1 MADPVTKEQVEIA
14 TKLASLMDRMAAAT
28 GKIDSSQTMQ
38 VESMKELAA
47 VMSQFDMRAVIGEL
61 NEVSQNVKQVVEKL
75 SELNKTQQET
85 FEEMS
90 KKSEAAN
97 SKVKALTGG
106 LAGAKEGV
114 ANINKSPMDEFIAS
128 IEKSGGVT
136 KMFRTKIVDLV
147 GIFKNKFP
155 KGAMMAV
162 AAVTGMIQG
171 FKNLMAIGK
180 GLTGFLTTAVEG
192 IGAIGMAILAIPF
205 KMFNGLIDIANKA
218 SGGSNELLVAIEDLR
233 KEFGALGTG
242 SPKVIMQ
249 MSTELKGF
257 SDTGLGAFQVFGT
270 LTERLQAF
278 LKLAQSMG
286 PTFQNFGEEFR
297 SNGGAILAW
306 QKGLGLSDEMMKTIG
321 QTAKAMGKSMSSVLL
336 PIQKQAQDL
345 GKAFGIDS
353 KLISRD
359 MVKAM
364 ADLKHFAGAS
374 VKEIASASVYARK
387 LGLELH
393 DITGTLD
400 AFDTFDSAADNASK
414 LSQAFGLNIDA
425 FKLMEA
431 QDPATQIEML
441 RKSFATAGQ
450 DASKF
455 NRQQLQLLASSTGLS
470 EEQAKLAFSMKNQGV
485 GLDDIKKKSE
495 GAEKKQLS
503 QAEAMKAL
511 ADSIE
516 RMVKS
521 GGAQSGGFF
530 ERFFKGI
537 MGGLQSSHEFRKI
550 IMNIQRALMLT
561 EMAGVKLGRALAQLA
576 PVKELLGDIA
586 SIFSPKKFATLFGGI
601 SKEIEKFAKGEE
613 QFTGMMDMIKIH
625 FLDFFDSEK
634 GPGKKIL
641 AGFGKFFEYIVK
653 AISDALPAMAT
664 KLSGFMTDLT
674 KFILNPKAAS
684 DAAAKGVGVAATVV
698 AIIKPL
704 GNALATSWNIIS
716 PSLLE
721 FVDVAITKIGELM
734 SMALKNEKF
743 MGIVKKALFGSF
755 AIVFG
760 PAVFRMALSG
770 IISNF
775 GGAIAKMITSSFGSS
790 AVKAGA
796 TEGVEAMG
804 GTLSKAM
811 GGLGKFIGPA
821 AIIAAIASA
830 AMGADAGIKKYEQE
844 LLKTFGSTEAKL
856 GGAAAGIIDGITFGL
871 LPDWAGPEIAAAIAQ
886 LSTLIFGAVENAFG
900 KTFTQKL
907 KNYIGS
913 ALDVFSS
920 FGNLI
925 KEIFSGNESNIADAL
940 VDLGGKFL
948 KYVGNWFL
956 WLLEMVP
963 TLYVK
968 ILAFGTKVLSTFWLV
983 LSKLFAKGSDIP
995 VIGYLFKVLSLWFEA
1010 IGTAVGKISSIL
1022 SSIGDSFKESGVIG
1036 SIGNAI
1042 SAIGRHFGEVWG
1054 FVKEVWS
1061 GAVSWFSTEVID
1073 PITNIFQKIVTV
1085 VKEVTAAA
1093 WKIISD
1099 VFSTMPIVILFT
1111 AVVDAIKDTLSKIL
1125 EIPVF
1130 KDLINVAIKVFK
1142 INSPSKVF
1150 EDIGDNITAGFSK
1163 GIEDMPKTMSEK
1175 MKETT
1180 AVAVKDS
1187 KNISEQ
1193 IGSSK
1198 KPKVKQDDISTKFD
1212 ANKSIEDV
1220 RKISGFLQNL
1230 ASDPQLL
1237 KGMQKA
1243 LNSDVIK
1250 SLSKAESGLKI
1261 IENTFSIISSVISSV
1276 EKFSAKADG
1285 KTITTDDL
1293 IRSVAMIAIA
1303 IGRLVHESAFGTTD
1317 PPLVELLK
1325 NLTAPELQQ
1334 FSKNRAQFTA
1344 LSSTFEIIN
1353 KLLENF
1359 SQFSK
1364 ETKSLVSS
1372 GGNEEIMPRA
1382 ALIISAAM
1390 KNATQIS
1397 SLFDKESSLDL
1408 AKAVVNVTTYG
1419 NNMKA
1424 FSENGLINITR
1435 GLEAISTLV
1444 GSANKL
1450 NESLGKLPD
1459 IKLDAKLKTLA
1470 NGLGIG
1476 GNFNYQIKNPGVEIN
1491 IAMNV
1496 NINAADME
1504 KALVLRD
1511 KSIVRERLNFATGT
1525 GTAGK
1530 EATPALPNNMSS
1542 PTGPLTAVGG

>member
-14 TKLASLMDRMAAAT
+14 TKLASLMDRMAAASS
-28 GKIDSSQTMQ
+28 KIDSSQTTQ
-38 VESMKELAA
+38 VESMKQLADA
-47 VMSQFDMRAVIGEL
+47 MSQLDMRAVVGEL
-61 NEVSQNVKQVVEKL
+61 NEVSQNVKLVVEKL

-90 KKSEAAN
+90 KMSEVAKD
-97 SKVKALTGG
+97 KVKALTGG
-106 LAGAKEGV
+106 LSGAKESV
-114 ANINKSPMDEFIAS
+114 ANINKTPMDEFIAN

-136 KMFRTKIVDLV
+136 KMLQTKATELAGV
-147 GIFKNKFP
+147 FKNKFP
-155 KGAMMAV
+155 KSAMMAA
-162 AAVTGMIQG
+162 AAVTGMMQG

-180 GLTGFLTTAVEG
+180 GLTGFLTTAIEG

-205 KMFNGLIDIANKA
+205 KMFNGLIDIANAA

-242 SPKVIMQ
+242 SPKVIME
-249 MSTELKGF
+249 MSTQLKGF
-257 SDTGLGAFQVFGT
+257 SDTGLGAYQVFGT

-278 LKLAQSMG
+278 LKLAQAMG
-286 PTFQNFGEEFR
+286 PTFQSFGEEFR
-297 SNGGAILAW
+297 QNGGAILAW

-353 KLISRD
+353 KLISKD

-441 RKSFATAGQ
+441 RKSFASAGQ

-470 EEQAKLAFSMKNQGV
+470 EETAKMAFSMKNQGV

-495 GAEKKQLS
+495 GAAKKQLS
-503 QAEAMKAL
+503 QADAMKAL

-521 GGAQSGGFF
+521 GGATQGGFF

-537 MGGLQSSHEFRKI
+537 IGGLQSSHEFRKI

-561 EMAGVKLGRALAQLA
+561 EMAGVKLGRALSQLA
-576 PVKELLGDIA
+576 PLKDLLGSIA
-586 SIFSPKKFATLFGGI
+586 EIFSPKKFSMLFGGI

-613 QFTGMMDMIKIH
+613 SFTGMMDMIKIH
-625 FLDFFDSEK
+625 FLDFFDSQK

-641 AGFGKFFEYIVK
+641 DGFAKFFEYIVK

-664 KLSGFMTDLT
+664 KLAGFMGDLT
-674 KFILNPKAAS
+674 KFILNPKAAG
-684 DAAAKGVGVAATVV
+684 DAAKKGGTAAATIL

-704 GNALATSWNIIS
+704 GEALAISWHIIS
-716 PSLLE
+716 PELFKLA
-721 FVDVAITKIGELM
+721 DVAMTKLGEFM
-734 SMALKNEKF
+734 GDVLKNEKF
-743 MGIVKKALFGSF
+743 MGLVKKALLTTLP
-755 AIVFG
+755 IIFG
-760 PAVFRMALSG
+760 PAIFRMALSG
-770 IISNF
+770 VVTHF
-775 GGAIAKMITSSFGSS
+775 GGALSKMITSAFSS
-790 AVKAGA
+790 SVVKTGA

-804 GTLSKAM
+804 GSVSKAM
-811 GGLGKFIGPA
+811 GGLGKFIGPV
-821 AIIAAIASA
+821 AIIAAIAGA
-830 AMGADAGIKKYEQE
+830 AMGANEGIKKYESE
-844 LLKTFGSTEAKL
+844 LLKTFSATEAKL
-856 GGAAAGIIDGITFGL
+856 GAGAAGIIDGITFGL

-886 LSTLIFGAVENAFG
+886 ISTLIFGAIENVFG
-900 KTFTQKL
+900 TTFTGKL

-913 ALDVFSS
+913 ALDVFAS

-956 WLLEMVP
+956 WLAEMIP

-983 LSKLFAKGSDIP
+983 LSKLFAKGNDLPIVGGLFK
-995 VIGYLFKVLSLWFEA
+995 VISGYLFL
-1010 IGTAVGKISSIL
+1010 IGTAVGKVSSIL

-1036 SIGNAI
+1036 SIGLAI
-1042 SAIGRHFGEVWG
+1042 RAVGKHFGEVWDFIKG
-1054 FVKEVWS
+1054 IWS
-1061 GAVSWFSTEVID
+1061 TAASWFSTSVVD

-1085 VKEVTAAA
+1085 VKEVTASA

-1111 AVVDAIKDTLSKIL
+1111 AVVDAMKDTLSKIL

-1130 KDLINVAIKVFK
+1130 KDLINVAKKVFK
-1142 INSPSKVF
+1142 ISSPSKVF

-1175 MKETT
+1175 MKETVT
-1180 AVAVKDS
+1180 AAK
-1187 KNISEQ
+1187 SESS
-1193 IGSSK
+1193 GSNVTSVGASIAK
-1198 KPKVKQDDISTKFD
+1198 QAPKVEQQGS
-1212 ANKSIEDV
+1212 AW
-1220 RKISGFLQNL
+1220 
-1230 ASDPQLL
+1230 
-1237 KGMQKA
+1237 
-1243 LNSDVIK
+1243 
-1250 SLSKAESGLKI
+1250 
-1261 IENTFSIISSVISSV
+1261 SVTNSV
-1276 EKFSAKADG
+1276 E
-1285 KTITTDDL
+1285 
-1293 IRSVAMIAIA
+1293 AM
-1303 IGRLVHESAFGTTD
+1303 S
-1317 PPLVELLK
+1317 
-1325 NLTAPELQQ
+1325 
-1334 FSKNRAQFTA
+1334 
-1344 LSSTFEIIN
+1344 
-1353 KLLENF
+1353 
-1359 SQFSK
+1359 
-1364 ETKSLVSS
+1364 
-1372 GGNEEIMPRA
+1372 
-1382 ALIISAAM
+1382 
-1390 KNATQIS
+1390 
-1397 SLFDKESSLDL
+1397 KESSQKMAEI
-1408 AKAVVNVTTYG
+1408 AKVT
-1419 NNMKA
+1419 
-1424 FSENGLINITR
+1424 ENAAAQARMIVDNIEK
-1435 GLEAISTLV
+1435 GGIKQALLAISEMA
-1444 GSANKL
+1444 SKASEL
-1450 NESLGKLPD
+1450 NESLGRLPT

-1470 NGLGIG
+1470 NSMGLGG
-1476 GNFNYQIKNPGVEIN
+1476 KFNYQIKNPGVEIN
-1491 IAMNV
+1491 ISMNV

-1511 KSIVRERLNFATGT
+1511 KSIIRERLNFATGN

-1530 EATPALPNNMSS
+1530 EAKPSLPNNPNS
-1542 PTGPLTAVGG
+1542 PTTPLSAVGHLCPTCNTRLFFINQI

>member
-14 TKLASLMDRMAAAT
+14 SKLASLMDRMAAAT
-28 GKIDSSQTMQ
+28 GKIDSSQAMQ
-38 VESMKELAA
+38 VESMKELAS
-47 VMSQFDMRAVIGEL
+47 VMSQFDMRDVIGEL
-61 NEVSQNVKQVVEKL
+61 NEVSQNVKLVVEKL

-85 FEEMS
+85 FEEMQ
-90 KKSEAAN
+90 KKAE
-97 SKVKALTGG
+97 KAGTGVNTLTGR
-106 LAGAKEGV
+106 LKDVKDKMTDVNA
-114 ANINKSPMDEFIAS
+114 SPMDKFITS
-128 IEKSGGVT
+128 IEQSGGIT
-136 KMFRTKIVDLV
+136 KMFQTKIVDLV

-155 KGAMMAV
+155 KGAMMAG

-192 IGAIGMAILAIPF
+192 IGAVGMAILAIPF

-218 SGGSNELLVAIEDLR
+218 SGGSNELLQAIEDLR

-321 QTAKAMGKSMSSVLL
+321 QTAKGMGKTMSQVLM
-336 PIQKQAQDL
+336 PIQKQAQAL
-345 GKAFGIDS
+345 GKDFGIDS

-414 LSQAFGLNIDA
+414 LSQSFGLNIDA
-425 FKLMEA
+425 FKMMEA
-431 QDPATQIEML
+431 QDPASQIEML
-441 RKSFATAGQ
+441 RKSFADAGQ

-470 EEQAKLAFSMKNQGV
+470 EETAKMAFSMKNQGV
-485 GLDDIKKKSE
+485 SLDDVKKKSE
-495 GAEKKQLS
+495 GAAKKQLS
-503 QAEAMKAL
+503 QADAMKAL

-516 RMVKS
+516 RLVKS
-521 GGAQSGGFF
+521 GGPQSGGFF

-537 MGGLQSSHEFRKI
+537 MGGLQSSHEFRRI

-561 EMAGVKLGRALAQLA
+561 EMAGVKLGRALSQLA
-576 PVKELLGDIA
+576 PLKELLGDIA

-613 QFTGMMDMIKIH
+613 TFTGMMDMIKIH

-634 GPGKKIL
+634 GPGKKIID
-641 AGFGKFFEYIVK
+641 GFGKFFGYVVK

-664 KLSGFMTDLT
+664 KLSGFMTEVT

-684 DAAAKGVGVAATVV
+684 DAAAKGGSAAATVV

-704 GNALATSWNIIS
+704 GNALATSWHIIS
-716 PSLLE
+716 PALLE
-721 FVDVAITKIGELM
+721 LVDVAITKLGELM
-734 SMALKNEKF
+734 GAALKNEKF
-743 MGIVKKALFGSF
+743 MGIVKKALLGSF
-755 AIVFG
+755 AILFG
-760 PAVFRMALSG
+760 PAVFRMVLSG
-770 IISNF
+770 VVSNF
-775 GGAIAKMITSSFGSS
+775 GSALANIIPKIFGSS

-821 AIIAAIASA
+821 AIIAAIAGA
-830 AMGADAGIKKYEQE
+830 AMGADSGIKKYETE
-844 LLKTFGSTEAKL
+844 LLKTFSATEAKL
-856 GGAAAGIIDGITFGL
+856 GAGAAGIIDGITFGL
-871 LPDWAGPEIAAAIAQ
+871 LPAGASEEIATAIAQ
-886 LSTLIFGAVENAFG
+886 LSTILFDAVENVFG

-913 ALDVFSS
+913 ALDVFAS

-925 KEIFSGNESNIADAL
+925 KEIFTGNESKIADAL

-968 ILAFGTKVLSTFWLV
+968 ILAFGTKILSTFWLV
-983 LSKLFAKGSDIP
+983 LGKLFEKGADIP
-995 VIGYLFKVLSLWFEA
+995 VIGPLFKVLSLWFTA

-1042 SAIGRHFGEVWG
+1042 SAIGRHFGEVWN
-1054 FVKEVWS
+1054 FVKEVWT
-1061 GAVSWFSTEVID
+1061 GAATWFSTSVID
-1073 PITNIFQKIVTV
+1073 PVTNTFQKIVSV
-1085 VKEVTAAA
+1085 VKDVMASS
-1093 WKIISD
+1093 WKIITD
-1099 VFSTMPIVILFT
+1099 VFSTAPIVMLFT
-1111 AVVDAIKDTLSKIL
+1111 AVVDAIKETLSKIL

-1130 KDLINVAIKVFK
+1130 KDLINVAKKVFK
-1142 INSPSKVF
+1142 ISSPSKVF
-1150 EDIGDNITAGFSK
+1150 EDIGDNISAGFSK

-1175 MKETT
+1175 MKET
-1180 AVAVKDS
+1180 VAAAKTES
-1187 KNISEQ
+1187 A
-1193 IGSSK
+1193 GSSVTTVGTNIAK
-1198 KPKVKQDDISTKFD
+1198 QGQQKVTQPGSAWSTT
-1212 ANKSIEDV
+1212 N
-1220 RKISGFLQNL
+1220 
-1230 ASDPQLL
+1230 
-1237 KGMQKA
+1237 
-1243 LNSDVIK
+1243 
-1250 SLSKAESGLKI
+1250 
-1261 IENTFSIISSVISSV
+1261 SV
-1276 EKFSAKADG
+1276 E
-1285 KTITTDDL
+1285 
-1293 IRSVAMIAIA
+1293 AM
-1303 IGRLVHESAFGTTD
+1303 
-1317 PPLVELLK
+1317 
-1325 NLTAPELQQ
+1325 
-1334 FSKNRAQFTA
+1334 
-1344 LSSTFEIIN
+1344 
-1353 KLLENF
+1353 
-1359 SQFSK
+1359 SK
-1364 ETKSLVSS
+1364 EASQKMA
-1372 GGNEEIMPRA
+1372 EI
-1382 ALIISAAM
+1382 
-1390 KNATQIS
+1390 T
-1397 SLFDKESSLDL
+1397 
-1408 AKAVVNVTTYG
+1408 KAVTAATDAAQVI
-1419 NNMKA
+1419 A
-1424 FSENGLINITR
+1424 HNIEQ
-1435 GLEAISTLV
+1435 GGIKQALLAISDMV
-1444 GSANKL
+1444 SKVNQL
-1450 NESLGKLPD
+1450 NESLGRLSE
-1459 IKLDAKLKTLA
+1459 IKLDAKLKTIA
-1470 NGLGIG
+1470 TGLGIG
-1476 GNFNYQIKNPGVEIN
+1476 GKFNYQIKNPGVEIN

-1511 KSIVRERLNFATGT
+1511 KSIIRERLNFATGN

-1530 EATPALPNNMSS
+1530 EATPSLPNNMSS
-1542 PTGPLTAVGG
+1542 PTGPLQVVGG

>member
-97 SKVKALTGG
+97 SKIKALTGG

-136 KMFRTKIVDLV
+136 KMFQTKIVDLV

-155 KGAMMAV
+155 KGAMMAG

-218 SGGSNELLVAIEDLR
+218 SGGSNELLQAIENLR

-257 SDTGLGAFQVFGT
+257 SDTGLSAFQVFGN
-270 LTERLQAF
+270 LHERLEAF
-278 LKLAQSMG
+278 LKLAQAMG

-485 GLDDIKKKSE
+485 GLDDVKKKSD
-495 GAEKKQLS
+495 AAAKKQMT

-521 GGAQSGGFF
+521 GGAQHGGFF

-537 MGGLQSSHEFRKI
+537 IGGLQSSHEFRKI

-613 QFTGMMDMIKIH
+613 QFTSMMDMIKIH
-625 FLDFFDSEK
+625 FLDFFDSQK

-684 DAAAKGVGVAATVV
+684 DAATKGGSVAATVV

-734 SMALKNEKF
+734 SAALKNEKF

-755 AIVFG
+755 AIIFG

-821 AIIAAIASA
+821 AIIAAIAGA

-886 LSTLIFGAVENAFG
+886 LSTLIFGAVENVFG

-913 ALDVFSS
+913 ALDVFAS

-983 LSKLFAKGSDIP
+983 LSKLFAKAGNSTADIP
-995 VIGYLFKVLSLWFEA
+995 IVGGLFKLISMYFLA

-1022 SSIGDSFKESGVIG
+1022 SAIGDSFKESGVIG
-1036 SIGNAI
+1036 SIGLAI
-1042 SAIGRHFGEVWG
+1042 SAVGKHFGEVWD
-1054 FVKEVWS
+1054 FVKGVWS
-1061 GAVSWFSTEVID
+1061 TAVSWFSSEVIT
-1073 PITNIFQKIVTV
+1073 PITNIFQKIVTI
-1085 VKEVTAAA
+1085 VKEVTASA

-1099 VFSTMPIVILFT
+1099 VFSTAPIVVLFT
-1111 AVVDAIKDTLSKIL
+1111 AVVDAMKDTLSKIL
-1125 EIPVF
+1125 DIPVF
-1130 KDLINVAIKVFK
+1130 KDLINVAKKVFK
-1142 INSPSKVF
+1142 ISSPSKVF

-1175 MKETT
+1175 MKETVSAAKTESAGSSVT
-1180 AVAVKDS
+1180 AAGANVARQAPKQVSQPGSAWSATNSVEAMS
-1187 KNISEQ
+1187 KEASQRMAEITKMTDDASAQAQIIVDNIEKGGLRQALLAISEM
-1193 IGSSK
+1193 
-1198 KPKVKQDDISTKFD
+1198 
-1212 ANKSIEDV
+1212 A
-1220 RKISGFLQNL
+1220 
-1230 ASDPQLL
+1230 
-1237 KGMQKA
+1237 
-1243 LNSDVIK
+1243 
-1250 SLSKAESGLKI
+1250 SKA
-1261 IENTFSIISSVISSV
+1261 
-1276 EKFSAKADG
+1276 
-1285 KTITTDDL
+1285 
-1293 IRSVAMIAIA
+1293 
-1303 IGRLVHESAFGTTD
+1303 
-1317 PPLVELLK
+1317 
-1325 NLTAPELQQ
+1325 
-1334 FSKNRAQFTA
+1334 
-1344 LSSTFEIIN
+1344 
-1353 KLLENF
+1353 
-1359 SQFSK
+1359 
-1364 ETKSLVSS
+1364 
-1372 GGNEEIMPRA
+1372 NE
-1382 ALIISAAM
+1382 
-1390 KNATQIS
+1390 
-1397 SLFDKESSLDL
+1397 
-1408 AKAVVNVTTYG
+1408 
-1419 NNMKA
+1419 
-1424 FSENGLINITR
+1424 
-1435 GLEAISTLV
+1435 
-1444 GSANKL
+1444 L
-1450 NESLGKLPD
+1450 NESLGRLPG

-1470 NGLGIG
+1470 NSMGIG
-1476 GNFNYQIKNPGVEIN
+1476 GKFNYQIKNPGVTID
-1491 IAMNV
+1491 ISMNV

-1511 KSIVRERLNFATGT
+1511 KSIIRERLNFATGN

-1530 EATPALPNNMSS
+1530 EASPSLPNNTSS
-1542 PTGPLTAVGG
+1542 PTGPLQTVGG

>member
-97 SKVKALTGG
+97 NKVKALTGG

-114 ANINKSPMDEFIAS
+114 ANINKSPMDEFIAN

-136 KMFRTKIVDLV
+136 KMFQTKIVDLV

-155 KGAMMAV
+155 KGAMMAG

-218 SGGSNELLVAIEDLR
+218 SGGSNELLQAIEDLR

-441 RKSFATAGQ
+441 RKSFASAGQ

-674 KFILNPKAAS
+674 KFILDPKAAS
-684 DAAAKGVGVAATVV
+684 DAAAKGGGVAATVV

-775 GGAIAKMITSSFGSS
+775 GGELAKIIPKIFGSS

-811 GGLGKFIGPA
+811 GGLGKFIGPV
-821 AIIAAIASA
+821 AIIAAITGASI
-830 AMGADAGIKKYEQE
+830 GISKGIKKYQE
-844 LLKTFGSTEAKL
+844 GLEEEFGKAESKI
-856 GGAAAGIIDGITFGL
+856 GAAAGGIVEAITFGL
-871 LPDWAGPEIAAAIAQ
+871 LPDGITDEIATAVAEISESIFKATEK
-886 LSTLIFGAVENAFG
+886 LLGPSLNERLKKYIMSGIDVFGA
-900 KTFTQKL
+900 
-907 KNYIGS
+907 IG
-913 ALDVFSS
+913 D
-920 FGNLI
+920 LI
-925 KEIFSGNESNIADAL
+925 TAIFSGKEGDIANQLINVGSKIVGYVGSWFAL
-940 VDLGGKFL
+940 LIEAVPTYSLRLIEFATLLVGKFWGVIGEL
-948 KYVGNWFL
+948 I
-956 WLLEMVP
+956 E
-963 TLYVK
+963 
-968 ILAFGTKVLSTFWLV
+968 
-983 LSKLFAKGSDIP
+983 KGADLP
-995 VIGYLFKVLSLWFEA
+995 VIGPFFHVLAEAVKLW
-1010 IGTAVGKISSIL
+1010 GRTMTVVSDLVGKL
-1022 SSIGDSFKESGVIG
+1022 GEKLREIGIVTIFEKVGKVIG
-1036 SIGNAI
+1036 VV
-1042 SAIGRHFGEVWG
+1042 FGALQSLIAP
-1054 FVKEVWS
+1054 VKFIAAFLTAPLWLPMVAGWKLL
-1061 GAVSWFSTEVID
+1061 ALTID
-1073 PITNIFQKIVTV
+1073 NFTTIVDTV
-1085 VKEVTAAA
+1085 VKDVSFKMNLFKAIFSTIASWFVKNVHEPLASTFR
-1093 WKIISD
+1093 KIVGTISD
-1099 VFSTMPIVILFT
+1099 VVGEAWKAVTDTFDVASVKAVFMNVVNGIKSALSEILN
-1111 AVVDAIKDTLSKIL
+1111 
-1125 EIPVF
+1125 IPVF
-1130 KDLINVAIKVFK
+1130 TDLISVAKKALKIK
-1142 INSPSKVF
+1142 SPSKVF
-1150 EDIGDNITAGFSK
+1150 EDIGDNVTAGFSK

-1175 MKETT
+1175 MKETVEAAKTESAGSSVTT
-1180 AVAVKDS
+1180 AGANVAKQAPKQVTQPGSAWSVTNSVEAMS
-1187 KNISEQ
+1187 KEASQKMAEIARVTDDAAAQAQIIVDNIEKGGLKQALLAISEM
-1193 IGSSK
+1193 
-1198 KPKVKQDDISTKFD
+1198 
-1212 ANKSIEDV
+1212 A
-1220 RKISGFLQNL
+1220 
-1230 ASDPQLL
+1230 
-1237 KGMQKA
+1237 
-1243 LNSDVIK
+1243 
-1250 SLSKAESGLKI
+1250 SKA
-1261 IENTFSIISSVISSV
+1261 
-1276 EKFSAKADG
+1276 
-1285 KTITTDDL
+1285 
-1293 IRSVAMIAIA
+1293 
-1303 IGRLVHESAFGTTD
+1303 
-1317 PPLVELLK
+1317 
-1325 NLTAPELQQ
+1325 
-1334 FSKNRAQFTA
+1334 
-1344 LSSTFEIIN
+1344 
-1353 KLLENF
+1353 
-1359 SQFSK
+1359 
-1364 ETKSLVSS
+1364 
-1372 GGNEEIMPRA
+1372 NE
-1382 ALIISAAM
+1382 
-1390 KNATQIS
+1390 
-1397 SLFDKESSLDL
+1397 
-1408 AKAVVNVTTYG
+1408 
-1419 NNMKA
+1419 
-1424 FSENGLINITR
+1424 
-1435 GLEAISTLV
+1435 
-1444 GSANKL
+1444 L
-1450 NESLGKLPD
+1450 NESLGRLPG

-1470 NGLGIG
+1470 NSMGIG
-1476 GNFNYQIKNPGVEIN
+1476 GKFNYQIKNPGVEIN

-1511 KSIVRERLNFATGT
+1511 KSIIRERLNFATGN

-1530 EATPALPNNMSS
+1530 EASPPLPNNTSS
-1542 PTGPLTAVGG
+1542 PTGPLQVVGG

>member
-97 SKVKALTGG
+97 SKIKALTGG

-136 KMFRTKIVDLV
+136 KMFQTKIVDLV

-155 KGAMMAV
+155 KGAMMAG

-218 SGGSNELLVAIEDLR
+218 SGGSNELLQAIENLR

-257 SDTGLGAFQVFGT
+257 SDTGLSAFQVFGN
-270 LTERLQAF
+270 LHERLEAF
-278 LKLAQSMG
+278 LKLAQAMG

-485 GLDDIKKKSE
+485 GLDDVKKKSD
-495 GAEKKQLS
+495 AAAKKQMT

-521 GGAQSGGFF
+521 GGAQHGGFF

-537 MGGLQSSHEFRKI
+537 IGGLQSSHEFRKI

-625 FLDFFDSEK
+625 FLDFFDSQK

-684 DAAAKGVGVAATVV
+684 DAATKGGSVAATVV

-734 SMALKNEKF
+734 SAALKNEKF

-755 AIVFG
+755 AIIFG

-821 AIIAAIASA
+821 AIIAAIAGA

-886 LSTLIFGAVENAFG
+886 LSTLIFGAVENVFG

-913 ALDVFSS
+913 ALDVFAS

-983 LSKLFAKGSDIP
+983 LSKLFAKAGNSTADIP
-995 VIGYLFKVLSLWFEA
+995 IVGGLFKLISMYFLA

-1022 SSIGDSFKESGVIG
+1022 SAIGDSFKESGVIG
-1036 SIGNAI
+1036 SIGLAI
-1042 SAIGRHFGEVWG
+1042 SAVGKHFGEVWD
-1054 FVKEVWS
+1054 FVKGVWS
-1061 GAVSWFSTEVID
+1061 TAVSWFSSEVIT
-1073 PITNIFQKIVTV
+1073 PITNIFQKIVTI
-1085 VKEVTAAA
+1085 VKEVTASA

-1099 VFSTMPIVILFT
+1099 VFSTAPIVVLFT
-1111 AVVDAIKDTLSKIL
+1111 AVVDAMKDTLSKIL
-1125 EIPVF
+1125 DIPVF
-1130 KDLINVAIKVFK
+1130 KDLINVAKKVFK
-1142 INSPSKVF
+1142 ISSPSKVF

-1175 MKETT
+1175 MKETVSAAKTESAGSSVT
-1180 AVAVKDS
+1180 AAGANVARQAPKQVSQPGSAWSATNSVEAMS
-1187 KNISEQ
+1187 KEASQRMAEITKMTDDASAQAQIIVDNIEKGGLRQALLAISEM
-1193 IGSSK
+1193 
-1198 KPKVKQDDISTKFD
+1198 
-1212 ANKSIEDV
+1212 A
-1220 RKISGFLQNL
+1220 
-1230 ASDPQLL
+1230 
-1237 KGMQKA
+1237 
-1243 LNSDVIK
+1243 
-1250 SLSKAESGLKI
+1250 SKA
-1261 IENTFSIISSVISSV
+1261 
-1276 EKFSAKADG
+1276 
-1285 KTITTDDL
+1285 
-1293 IRSVAMIAIA
+1293 
-1303 IGRLVHESAFGTTD
+1303 
-1317 PPLVELLK
+1317 
-1325 NLTAPELQQ
+1325 
-1334 FSKNRAQFTA
+1334 
-1344 LSSTFEIIN
+1344 
-1353 KLLENF
+1353 
-1359 SQFSK
+1359 
-1364 ETKSLVSS
+1364 
-1372 GGNEEIMPRA
+1372 NE
-1382 ALIISAAM
+1382 
-1390 KNATQIS
+1390 
-1397 SLFDKESSLDL
+1397 
-1408 AKAVVNVTTYG
+1408 
-1419 NNMKA
+1419 
-1424 FSENGLINITR
+1424 
-1435 GLEAISTLV
+1435 
-1444 GSANKL
+1444 L
-1450 NESLGKLPD
+1450 NESLGRLPG

-1470 NGLGIG
+1470 NSMGIG
-1476 GNFNYQIKNPGVEIN
+1476 GKFNYQIKNPGVTID
-1491 IAMNV
+1491 ISMNV

-1511 KSIVRERLNFATGT
+1511 KSIIRERLNFATGN

-1530 EATPALPNNMSS
+1530 EASPSLPNNTSS
-1542 PTGPLTAVGG
+1542 PTGPLQTVGG